1 VSAGA
6 GSGRAPEPEE
16 AEAEPEEA
24 EAGRD
29 RTPPGSAAPAPTPS
43 TRERHGLT
51 RRQLLGGA
59 GGGVVALALAGLAG
73 YEWPHPRPAPVK
85 AKTPAN
91 EVQGM
96 SFVSR
101 PDLRPPRVL
110 IRHHGSRLSGR
121 GPSNPPYIFLAAR
134 TYLSDAESQ
143 PGLMVVDRRGALVW
157 FRPLTT
163 LAPFDFQVQ
172 EYQGRPVLTWWQG
185 KVVNGYGLG
194 NGELAG
200 TDYKGLLEVR
210 AGDGLQADLHEL
222 LLTSRGTALIT
233 AFARVSADLSSVG
246 GPSHGTLL
254 TGHAQEVD
262 LATGKL
268 LMDWDSLGHVRLDET
283 YQKYSPGPFDYFH
296 INSIAEAPDGNLIIS
311 ARNTWAIY
319 KVDRSSGRIM
329 WRMNG
334 KRSDFAMPG
343 PARFYWQHDARP
355 HGTARMTVFDDG
367 ATPSE
372 ERQSRGLLLSMDEA
386 KRRVTLLTAF
396 EHPAGFLSA
405 NQGNVQLLPDGR
417 AFVGWGN
424 QPYFS
429 EFAPDGELLLDGEL
443 PIGYH
448 SYRAYTREW
457 SGRPTSPPD
466 VAARGNPAGGNIVY
480 ASWNGATEVHRWV
493 VLAGG
498 TPGTLGQVGAQDK
511 SGFETEIAVNS
522 NEPYFAVVALD
533 ASGREIG
540 RSAPVRSA

>member
-1 VSAGA
+1 MV
-6 GSGRAPEPEE
+6 GSMQVPDPEQDR
-16 AEAEPEEA
+16 AEAVGGGPEV
-24 EAGRD
+24 GRD
-29 RTPPGSAAPAPTPS
+29 AGPGDGAPVPARS
-43 TRERHGLT
+43 TGSRQGMT
-51 RRQLLGGA
+51 RRQLLAGA

-73 YEWPHPRPAPVK
+73 YEWPHPSPATTAVK
-85 AKTPAN
+85 VKTAAN

-110 IRHHGSRLSGR
+110 VRHHGTRLSGS
-121 GPSNPPYIFLAAR
+121 GPSNPAYIFLAAR

-143 PGLMVVDRRGALVW
+143 PGLMIVDRHGALVW
-157 FRPLTT
+157 FRPLST

-172 EYQGRPVLTWWQG
+172 QYRGRPTLTWWQG
-185 KVVNGYGLG
+185 RVVDGYGLG

-200 TDYKGLLEVR
+200 ANYKDLLEVK
-210 AGDGLQADLHEL
+210 AGDGLKADLHEL
-222 LLTSRGTALIT
+222 LLTSSGTALIT
-233 AFARVSADLSSVG
+233 AFASVGADLSSVG
-246 GPSHGTLL
+246 GPSRGTLL

-262 LATGKL
+262 LATGKV
-268 LMDWDSLGHVRLDET
+268 LMDWDSLSHIPLAET
-283 YQKYSPGPFDYFH
+283 YQQYSPGPFDYFH
-296 INSIAEAPDGNLIIS
+296 INSIAEAPDGNLIVS

-319 KVDRSSGRIM
+319 KLERSSGRVL

-334 KRSDFAMPG
+334 KRSDFAVVG

-355 HGTARMTVFDDG
+355 HGPARMTVFDDG

-372 ERQSRGLLLSMDEA
+372 ERQSRGLLLSVDEA

-396 EHPAGFLSA
+396 EHPAGFLAA

-429 EFAPDGELLLDGEL
+429 EFAADGELLLDGQL

-448 SYRAYTREW
+448 SYRAYTQEW
-457 SGRPTSPPD
+457 SGRPSAPPD
-466 VAARGNPAGGNIVY
+466 VAARGNPAGGSIVY
-480 ASWNGATEVHRWV
+480 ASWNGATDVRGWV
-493 VLAGG
+493 VLAGK
-498 TPGTLGQVGAQDK
+498 TPGSLSQVGAQDK